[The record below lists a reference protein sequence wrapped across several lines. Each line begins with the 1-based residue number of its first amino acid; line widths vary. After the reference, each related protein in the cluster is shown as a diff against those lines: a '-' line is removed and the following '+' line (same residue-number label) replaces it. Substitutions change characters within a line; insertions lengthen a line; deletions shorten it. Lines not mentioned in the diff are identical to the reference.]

1 LISAFRY
8 GEFAAGQSRIVIDLK
23 APVAIDKAFVTP
35 PDGDQPARLVVDAVP
50 TSRQLFLVNARA
62 ERQSKGLAA
71 AQTADRMLAAPPRS
85 PVHRVVVLD
94 PGHGGIDAGAR
105 GHDGTL
111 EKTVTLA
118 FAKTLAKKLEVSG
131 RYDVFMTRD
140 DDSFITLSQRV
151 AFARAHN
158 ADLFVSIHANSFPG
172 PTVRGATVY
181 TVSDAASDKMA
192 EQMANAENQSD
203 VLAGIDVDGEDSDE
217 VKGILFDL
225 TRRETRNFGLVFA
238 RHLVDEL
245 GKSTEMFKIPH
256 QQASFKVL
264 EAPDVPS
271 ALVELGYLSNSGDER
286 LLRSDEWRDATAQS
300 MVMAVDEFFSPAIAG
315 APGQ

>member
-1 LISAFRY
+1 
-8 GEFAAGQSRIVIDLK
+8 
-23 APVAIDKAFVTP
+23 
-35 PDGDQPARLVVDAVP
+35 
-50 TSRQLFLVNARA
+50 
-62 ERQSKGLAA
+62 
-71 AQTADRMLAAPPRS
+71 
-85 PVHRVVVLD
+85 
-94 PGHGGIDAGAR
+94 
-105 GHDGTL
+105 
-111 EKTVTLA
+111 
-118 FAKTLAKKLEVSG
+118 
-131 RYDVFMTRD
+131 
-140 DDSFITLSQRV
+140 
-151 AFARAHN
+151 
-158 ADLFVSIHANSFPG
+158 
-172 PTVRGATVY
+172 
-181 TVSDAASDKMA
+181 MA

-300 MVMAVDEFFSPAIAG
+300 MVLAVDEFFSPAIAG